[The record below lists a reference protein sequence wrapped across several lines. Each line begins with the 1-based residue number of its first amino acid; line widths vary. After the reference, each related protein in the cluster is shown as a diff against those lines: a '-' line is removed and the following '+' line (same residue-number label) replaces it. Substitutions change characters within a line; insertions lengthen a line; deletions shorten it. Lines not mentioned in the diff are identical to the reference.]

1 MKEIV
6 KYLGVILILIGVGIF
21 FYYSTLVGAHNGLLY
36 GGISCVVGGLIVHI
50 LLNKY
55 LR

>member
-6 KYLGVILILIGVGIF
+6 KYLGVLIILIGVGIF
-21 FYYSTLVGAHNGLLY
+21 YYYSTLVGAHNELLY
-36 GGISCVVGGLIVHI
+36 SGIGCVMGGLIVHI
-50 LLNKY
+50 LLNKF